1 MGRKSTKENKNVYQ
15 TSRESLGLTREAA
28 AEKLEF
34 LSADRIEKIESE
46 KSLPHPDEILAMADC
61 YKNPSL
67 CNYYCSHECPIG
79 QECVPEVQIKDL
91 SQITLEMLASLNTL
105 NRDKD
110 RLIEITVDG
119 QISADEL
126 DDFHKIQAQLGQIS
140 QAIDSLQLWVQKAI
154 MDGTMSEDQVLYS
167 LFTNRSYPFTYEFNA
182 ENKTIRFPVDML
194 ARIDTVMRENDV
206 SFTGFV
212 LQACKYVLDELEND
226 SSTKNGH

>member
-79 QECVPEVQIKDL
+79 LKYVPEVQMKDL
-91 SQITLEMLASLNTL
+91 SQITLEMLAS
-105 NRDKD
+105 
-110 RLIEITVDG
+110 
-119 QISADEL
+119 
-126 DDFHKIQAQLGQIS
+126 
-140 QAIDSLQLWVQKAI
+140 
-154 MDGTMSEDQVLYS
+154 
-167 LFTNRSYPFTYEFNA
+167 
-182 ENKTIRFPVDML
+182 
-194 ARIDTVMRENDV
+194 
-206 SFTGFV
+206 
-212 LQACKYVLDELEND
+212 
-226 SSTKNGH
+226 